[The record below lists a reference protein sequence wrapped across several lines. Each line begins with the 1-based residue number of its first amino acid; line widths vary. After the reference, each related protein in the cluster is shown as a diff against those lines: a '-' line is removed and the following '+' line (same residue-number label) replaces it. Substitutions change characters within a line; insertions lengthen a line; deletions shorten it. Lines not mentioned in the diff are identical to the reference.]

1 MLADV
6 PTQAERSEATRTRL
20 LAVARR
26 LFAARGYAV
35 TSVDELVRRA
45 GVTKGALYHHF
56 ADKQAIFRAV
66 FEETER
72 QLVVAAAAGARG
84 RDALARFRAGC
95 LAFLEASLD
104 RGVQRIVL
112 HDGPAVLGWEAWR
125 EIDWRYGL
133 GLIEA
138 GLKQA
143 MADGG
148 VTKRPTKAL
157 AHLLFGA
164 LCESALLIARAPK
177 PRQAFAQVRRE
188 LDGLLAALLSRA

>member
-1 MLADV
+1 MAILPSKAR
-6 PTQAERSEATRTRL
+6 PATPWS
-20 LAVARR
+20 A
-26 LFAARGYAV
+26 
-35 TSVDELVRRA
+35 RRA
-45 GVTKGALYHHF
+45 GDDYGA
-56 ADKQAIFRAV
+56 
-66 FEETER
+66 
-72 QLVVAAAAGARG
+72 
-84 RDALARFRAGC
+84 
-95 LAFLEASLD
+95 
-104 RGVQRIVL
+104 
-112 HDGPAVLGWEAWR
+112 HDQPDWR